1 MAKLEDLH
9 SRCAR
14 LETAVAEGTKELL
27 KERTEKKVLAI
38 RVEEMQTNIEQRI
51 LDLRSRLTS
60 HHSDSPSDT
69 SRLQRENEQLRASL
83 DEFKVITSLR
93 TLTSGMFGITV
104 INISRSN
111 S

>member
-1 MAKLEDLH
+1 MAKMEDLH

-27 KERTEKKVLAI
+27 KERTEKKVLEI

-69 SRLQRENEQLRASL
+69 TKLQRENEHLRTSL
-83 DEFKVITSLR
+83 GELKVITRLG
-93 TLTSGMFGITV
+93 TLTLGTSGITV
-104 INISRSN
+104 INITRAN